1 MKVVD
6 YHNIEDVLLNLAN
19 EWKTWAN
26 ASDIPGINVPKIDWK
41 TSIYNMP
48 DIDVESDLVWWD
60 TNIVWN
66 ADTYRKVSWTA
77 GTIYLQDW
85 TTFVINSWDTGNI
98 SVITYIYA
106 DIDTANPVLITT
118 TIPQDAVGAGKLLL
132 CVAKPVTNTKG
143 KAIFQPFWTVGG
155 EVFITA
161 DNIAANTITANEIA
175 SNTITATQMNVSKLS
190 AISANL
196 WTITAGTITGATIR
210 TASSGARVQLD
221 TRYFRWYD
229 TNYERIR
236 IQNDRIVFWDSSG
249 DEAGQLV
256 AWNLLW
262 NPMLVLDKPLGITAT
277 LLCRWV
283 RCTSNATYDIWLS
296 SYQRRDL
303 YLSRDI
309 YINWYVLD
317 ESGGHLRWKWYWIPY
332 TIAVATATQ
341 TPNTLI
347 RVRINWSDYN
357 LSARA
362 I

>member
-175 SNTITATQMNVSKLS
+175 SNTITASQIAS
-190 AISANL
+190 
-196 WTITAGTITGATIR
+196 WTITTSRLSFVPVLPWSWANTVNSNWYMTNIDADSITSGTITGR
-210 TASSGARVQLD
+210 TLQTGTSWQRVVIDQQNNRITFYNSSWQNCWYISGQNVSWIIPWLSQVIWTSSSFFSWGTLAGM
-221 TRYFRWYD
+221 YFRLPVG
-229 TNYERIR
+229 TNQY
-236 IQNDRIVFWDSSG
+236 
-249 DEAGQLV
+249 
-256 AWNLLW
+256 
-262 NPMLVLDKPLGITAT
+262 P
-277 LLCRWV
+277 
-283 RCTSNATYDIWLS
+283 
-296 SYQRRDL
+296 
-303 YLSRDI
+303 
-309 YINWYVLD
+309 
-317 ESGGHLRWKWYWIPY
+317 
-332 TIAVATATQ
+332 
-341 TPNTLI
+341 
-347 RVRINWSDYN
+347 
-357 LSARA
+357 
-362 I
+362 

>member
-210 TASSGARVQLD
+210 TASSGQRAQMD
-221 TRYFRWYD
+221 SNYFRSYDSNSIERLRIDWNTLKFYSSSWNYDWWLYWGWWY
-229 TNYERIR
+229 I
-236 IQNDRIVFWDSSG
+236 
-249 DEAGQLV
+249 
-256 AWNLLW
+256 
-262 NPMLVLDKPLGITAT
+262 VLDADVLINWK
-277 LLCRWV
+277 
-283 RCTSNATYDIWLS
+283 LS
-296 SYQRRDL
+296 SETMSPNSNNTYSLGSSSYKWKDL
-303 YLSRDI
+303 FLSRNLVMNW
-309 YINWYVLD
+309 YINAVSYINFNDKINFWSSWQSVTTANTSSNRYINV
-317 ESGGHLRWKWYWIPY
+317 
-332 TIAVATATQ
+332 TINSSSYKLLLAT
-341 TPNTLI
+341 
-347 RVRINWSDYN
+347 
-357 LSARA
+357 
-362 I
+362 